1 MKILSL
7 LICFTCLCVGPAWL
21 NAATVLQ
28 SPGLI
33 EVNCFLD
40 GSSGNPDFKGD
51 TLDYLKFAVART
63 TTITVTSGFNNSYL
77 LMLAAYIGRDDQ
89 FGSVDS
95 PYRLEQTSTTEWST
109 LTRSLD
115 PGVYIAV
122 IGMLE
127 NTSYDIFDG
136 FTAVN
141 SEGGGFARGEY
152 AYRIAG
158 DVQALEYWDGE
169 LDGNFR
175 ILSIPEPS
183 SIALLTAFSFY
194 VLRLRNRSC
203 QDGVI

>member
-1 MKILSL
+1 MKILLL
-7 LICFTCLCVGPAWL
+7 LICFTCLCAGPAWL

-33 EVNCFLD
+33 EVNGFLD

-51 TLDYLKFAVART
+51 TLDYLKFAVVST

-89 FGSVDS
+89 FGFVGS

-115 PGVYIAV
+115 PGIYIAV

-141 SEGGGFARGEY
+141 SEGGGFTRGEY
-152 AYRIAG
+152 AYSIAG

-169 LDGNFR
+169 LNGAFK
-175 ILSIPEPS
+175 ITVIPEAS
-183 SIALLTAFSFY
+183 SFALLTASSLY
-194 VLRLRNRSC
+194 VLRRRNRSC
-203 QDGVI
+203 QNSVR